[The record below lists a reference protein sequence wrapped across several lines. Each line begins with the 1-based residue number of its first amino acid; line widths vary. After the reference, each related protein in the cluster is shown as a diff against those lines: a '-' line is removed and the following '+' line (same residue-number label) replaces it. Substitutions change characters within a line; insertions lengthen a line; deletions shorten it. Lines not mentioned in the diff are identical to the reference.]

1 MYLLKVIERI
11 SCKKTEKKKKQKES
25 TLFVISSLLE
35 RTQLRPSQLEDTH
48 RARWDMFP
56 NLEVLQTFLAT
67 GYVP

>member
-11 SCKKTEKKKKQKES
+11 SCKKTEKKKQKES